1 MKTFRNIQR
10 YVVWKRVM
18 FGITSAPDKYQ
29 QVIQKVLKCC
39 SGTANISDDII
50 IYGPNRAEYESDWR
64 KCSQD
69 WRTGALPLSRRNI
82 WFICQSSHL
91 YDNVQD
97 IQLQPHFLLSNI
109 CLGKWSLQMLC
120 HAVQLSKKL
129 GREMLLRTEYTRFGK
144 HRCAKSHDRGGNWG
158 DVWSRWR
165 VREPATMP
173 ATMYQDRKLGECK
186 LFRLQVSQRWTLY
199 FWKYGP
205 ERNKNSG
212 TKEIWS
218 KSDWVRSWLH
228 QGMLRMKQRCGDQNL
243 IRKPRSFTKH
253 VMGDKLGVDQAVL
266 NLATWLRCL

>member
-1 MKTFRNIQR
+1 M
-10 YVVWKRVM
+10 
-18 FGITSAPDKYQ
+18 
-29 QVIQKVLKCC
+29 VL
-39 SGTANISDDII
+39 
-50 IYGPNRAEYESDWR
+50 
-64 KCSQD
+64 
-69 WRTGALPLSRRNI
+69 
-82 WFICQSSHL
+82 
-91 YDNVQD
+91 
-97 IQLQPHFLLSNI
+97 QLQPHFLFWNI
-109 CLGKWSLQMLC
+109 CLGKWTLQMLC

-199 FWKYGP
+199 FWKYVP
-205 ERNKNSG
+205 KSRNKNSG

-218 KSDWVRSWLH
+218 KGNWVRSRLH

-243 IRKPRSFTKH
+243 IRKPRSFAKH